1 MASPQQLLAALES
14 SFVPLEETEAFGKFL
29 IYGASGTGKTVW
41 AMKLAQEITPPGK
54 DIIFIDAVEGWVS
67 LINHPELK
75 NRVRRTRYQGL
86 SQIETL
92 CQAIQAKAGS
102 FANVGCIVCDEYS
115 TMARNDV
122 DVVVTARAA
131 KETEKDP
138 DVYTF
143 TETGASTRPMDKG
156 TPKLLKETEKDPDV
170 ATFTDTGASTRRMDR
185 GTRKL
190 LNVTADGVHL
200 IIIAHER
207 KDKDKSNIEVCAPSF
222 MPAFNAIVKE
232 SMHVVGRMSANEG
245 IDDKGNPVYRWSI
258 QVHPTRQVVA
268 KSRVGGLAVHNS
280 PARFISVTKA
290 WLEGTGTTEKLDR
303 KPVND
308 IIEVESA
315 DDETFGGIMEN

>member
-41 AMKLAQEITPPGK
+41 AMKLAQEITPPDK

-131 KETEKDP
+131 
-138 DVYTF
+138 
-143 TETGASTRPMDKG
+143 
-156 TPKLLKETEKDPDV
+156 KETEKDPDV

>member
-1 MASPQQLLAALES
+1 MASAQQLLAALES

-41 AMKLAQEITPPGK
+41 AMKLAQEITPPDK

-75 NRVRRTRYQGL
+75 KRVRRTRFQGL

-92 CQAIQAKAGS
+92 CLAVKAKAGS

-122 DVVVTARAA
+122 DVVITARSN
-131 KETEKDP
+131 KEPDKDP
-138 DVYTF
+138 DI
-143 TETGASTRPMDKG
+143 
-156 TPKLLKETEKDPDV
+156 

-185 GTRKL
+185 GTQKL

-200 IIIAHER
+200 ILIAHER
-207 KDKDKSNIEVCAPSF
+207 KDKDRSNIEVCSPSF

-232 SMHVVGRMSANEG
+232 SMHVVGRITADEG
-245 IDDKGNPVYRWSI
+245 VDSNGDPKYRWSL
-258 QVHPTRQVVA
+258 QVHPTRQFVA

-280 PARFISVTKA
+280 PAKFIAVTKA
-290 WLEGTGTTEKLDR
+290 WLEGTGTTEKEDR
-303 KPVND
+303 KAVND
-308 IIEVESA
+308 VIEVEST
-315 DDETFGGIMEN
+315 DDETFSGIRID

>member
-138 DVYTF
+138 DV
-143 TETGASTRPMDKG
+143 
-156 TPKLLKETEKDPDV
+156 

-290 WLEGTGTTEKLDR
+290 WLEGTDTTEKLDR

>member
-1 MASPQQLLAALES
+1 MASAQQLLAALES

-41 AMKLAQEITPPGK
+41 AMKLAQEITPSGK

-131 KETEKDP
+131 KE
-138 DVYTF
+138 
-143 TETGASTRPMDKG
+143 A
-156 TPKLLKETEKDPDV
+156 EKDPDV